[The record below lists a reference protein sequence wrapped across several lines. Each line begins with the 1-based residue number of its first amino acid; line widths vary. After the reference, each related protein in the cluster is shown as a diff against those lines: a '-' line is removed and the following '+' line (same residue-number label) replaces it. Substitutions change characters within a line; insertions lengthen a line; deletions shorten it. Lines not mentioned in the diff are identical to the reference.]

1 MKKLLS
7 RYMQQLPEQFND
19 SFIMSRDDNQ
29 IISHIRDIF
38 KSLET
43 IPEIHINPDEI
54 TFEKTESSFGPIK
67 QSGKY
72 YKSVLPS
79 RLNKIHY
86 VVHIDGLAKPIER
99 DLYINKMLDNCFYL
113 NEGIR
118 YYLIW
123 QIVDSNSYGFEDG
136 VSMKSLNLPIT
147 MMARQRYDLQAELN
161 GPLLTNLPVFKAALF
176 KKKVPPIVYI
186 LAKYALES
194 LANAGMEKINNVDE
208 FLEYKDEGIINYLSN
223 FFGFEIK
230 FSDTLNDL
238 IEDNKTIFSIK
249 NQKEQGIYYSVP
261 TEVIDTSIGKAFLAS
276 MSFITNEVKEPKK
289 SIIFNY
295 DQLTNMWF
303 WINEVGRVFN
313 KSNDVYKKYE
323 KVKTVYISLNRLID
337 DPTRKTLTIPREYKE
352 SIFTIFKY
360 IMSNFD
366 DLMMADSQD
375 LTNKRVRLYEYVL
388 YPLRVYFG
396 RKINSI
402 LNSATRSTADLEKMF
417 NALTPMYL
425 IKECVTSELLHYYNA
440 TNEFDL
446 FTSLLRYTFH
456 GPAGYTNT
464 VSIDQRS
471 LHPSYTGRIS
481 LVASSPGSPGT
492 SGTLVPFLK
501 IYNGYFTEPLDI

>member
-1 MKKLLS
+1 M
-7 RYMQQLPEQFND
+7 
-19 SFIMSRDDNQ
+19 
-29 IISHIRDIF
+29 
-38 KSLET
+38 
-43 IPEIHINPDEI
+43 
-54 TFEKTESSFGPIK
+54 
-67 QSGKY
+67 
-72 YKSVLPS
+72 
-79 RLNKIHY
+79 NKIHY
-86 VVHIDGLAKPIER
+86 VIHIDGLEKPIER
-99 DLYINKMLDNCFYL
+99 DLYINKMLDNCFYI

-147 MMARQRYDLQAELN
+147 MMVKQRYNLQAELD
-161 GPLLTNLPVFKAALF
+161 GPLLTNMPVYKAALF
-176 KKKVPPIVYI
+176 KKKVPPLVYI
-186 LAKYALES
+186 LAKYALDS
-194 LANAGMEKINNVDE
+194 LARNGMEKITNIDN
-208 FLEYKDEGIINYLSN
+208 FLSFQDEGIIPYLSE

-230 FSDTLNDL
+230 FSDNLAEL
-238 IEDNKTIFSIK
+238 VEENKTIFSIK
-249 NQKEQGIYYSVP
+249 NQKEQGVYYSVP
-261 TEVIDTSIGKAFLAS
+261 TEVVETPIGRAFIAS
-276 MSFITNEVKEPKK
+276 MSFITNEAKEPKK
-289 SIIFNY
+289 TIVFNY
-295 DQLTNMWF
+295 EQLTNMWF
-303 WINEVGRVFN
+303 WVNEVGRVFN
-313 KSNDVYKKYE
+313 KSNDIYKKYE

-337 DPTRKTLTIPREYKE
+337 DPTRKTLTIPKQYK
-352 SIFTIFKY
+352 TDIFKLFEY

-366 DLMMADSQD
+366 ALTNADGQD

-396 RKINSI
+396 RKLNSI
-402 LNSATRSTADLEKMF
+402 LNAPSRNVNDLEKIF
-417 NALTPMYL
+417 TSLTPMYL

-446 FTSLLRYTFH
+446 FSAFLRYTFH

-501 IYNGYFTEPLDI
+501 LYDGYFTEPLDN

>member
-7 RYMQQLPEQFND
+7 KYMNSLPEQFND
-19 SFIMSRDDNQ
+19 SFIMSRDDNK
-29 IISHIRDIF
+29 IIEHVRDIF

-43 IPEIHINPDEI
+43 IPEIHIDPNEI
-54 TFEKTESSFGPIK
+54 TFEKEENTFGPIRHG
-67 QSGKY
+67 GKF
-72 YKSVLPS
+72 YKSVLQS

-86 VVHIDGLAKPIER
+86 VVRIDGIEKPIER
-99 DLYINKMLDNCFYL
+99 DLYINKMLDNCFYI

-123 QIVDSNSYGFEDG
+123 QVVDSNSYGFENG
-136 VSMKSLNLPIT
+136 VAMKSLNLPIT
-147 MMARQRYDLQAELN
+147 MMVPMRYNIQAELD
-161 GPLLTNLPVFKAALF
+161 GPLLTNMPVFKAALF
-176 KKKVPPIVYI
+176 NKKVPPIVYI
-186 LAKYALES
+186 MARYALDS
-194 LANAGMEKINNVDE
+194 LANAGMEKITNVDTFINYE
-208 FLEYKDEGIINYLSN
+208 DSGIINYLSD

-230 FSDTLNDL
+230 FSDNLNEL
-238 IEDNKTIFSIK
+238 MEEGKTIFSIK
-249 NQKEQGIYYSVP
+249 TQKEQGVYYSVP
-261 TEVIDTSIGKAFLAS
+261 TDVIETNNGKAFIAS
-276 MSFITNEVKEPKK
+276 MSYITNESKEPKK
-289 SIIFNY
+289 NICFSY
-295 DQLTNMWF
+295 KDLTNMWF
-303 WINEVGRVFN
+303 WVNEVGKVFN
-313 KSNDVYKKYE
+313 KSNDIFKKYE

-337 DPTRKTLTIPREYKE
+337 DPTRKTLTIPKKYKE
-352 SIFTIFKY
+352 NIFTIFEY
-360 IMSNFD
+360 IMGNFD
-366 DLMMADSQD
+366 SLTSADGQD

-396 RKINSI
+396 KKLNSI
-402 LNSATRSTADLEKMF
+402 LNSPTRSSADLEKIF
-417 NALTPMYL
+417 TSLTPMYL

-446 FTSLLRYTFH
+446 YSALLRYTFH

-501 IYNGYFTEPLDI
+501 LYDGYFTEPLDI